1 MVWSLA
7 MGKGYICPNMNIGN
21 LISTLTEISKEMGY
35 NTEVWISSDEEG
47 NEFLPM
53 LSKEEIGVG
62 IDKNNKRI
70 IFFPSHR

>member
-1 MVWSLA
+1 
-7 MGKGYICPNMNIGN
+7 MGKGYPQIQYNVGN
-21 LISTLTEISKEMGY
+21 LISILTEISKEMGY

-62 IDKNNKRI
+62 IDENNKRI